1 MVTNNNNNNNNN
13 KKLKIKNVEGPV
25 IIYSLVGGE
34 FWRITRFL
42 GGEQRRISLRPQ
54 RMTEEDHRELNV
66 DELEMRAEGWG
77 S

>member
-1 MVTNNNNNNNNN
+1 MENF
-13 KKLKIKNVEGPV
+13 
-25 IIYSLVGGE
+25 GGSQG
-34 FWRITRFL
+34 FS
-42 GGEQRRISLRPQ
+42 GGGGGQRGISLRPQ